1 MTAGVEKRIT
11 NNVGGEK
18 LFNFRP
24 CLFVVLFLSLG
35 ILVAKFFLEYG
46 VSAWCILLAV
56 LFPTVL
62 FAYFKTKQ
70 SFFVGLALI
79 FCFLVGFSSYS
90 LKANDFRNTTYYNS
104 FDSTVYGRVV
114 KSTENG
120 EQTRLTLSGVS
131 IDGQPEKGRL
141 IAYLPTWVC
150 ESVREADFVFIRG
163 AVKTKTE
170 LFGKNATFD
179 EYFADDIRFFV
190 EAEKLSV
197 VDRKFDAFALMRET
211 LKNRLYA
218 GMGADSASVSFA
230 VLTGDSS
237 GIEDGLLDNV
247 RRGGIAHIFAVSGL
261 HIGTLYAVCIFLL
274 DKLKRLQDKKLLRF
288 ITVGMALLFY
298 GGFCGYSE
306 SVLRAV
312 VTCLALYAS
321 KLIGV
326 KKDSLESLSFAGALL
341 LLINPV
347 SLFCVGFQLSFS
359 ACYGIVILNKPLQVF
374 MERAYRSLTKRT
386 EEYPVTYPIGR
397 RGKVF
402 SFLAVSVSA
411 QLFTAPVL
419 IDAYGY
425 LSAWG
430 LLLNAIFVPCVGLI
444 FSLTLGFSALA
455 CLLPSSFAV
464 VILWVPNLFWT
475 LLLLTYQTLDFA
487 VIFETVT
494 LNGLATFCY
503 YAFLIAFSGKFN
515 LKEKEKPAVL
525 CALAL
530 SCVCAYII
538 L

>member
-1 MTAGVEKRIT
+1 
-11 NNVGGEK
+11 
-18 LFNFRP
+18 
-24 CLFVVLFLSLG
+24 
-35 ILVAKFFLEYG
+35 
-46 VSAWCILLAV
+46 
-56 LFPTVL
+56 
-62 FAYFKTKQ
+62 
-70 SFFVGLALI
+70 
-79 FCFLVGFSSYS
+79 
-90 LKANDFRNTTYYNS
+90 
-104 FDSTVYGRVV
+104 
-114 KSTENG
+114 
-120 EQTRLTLSGVS
+120 
-131 IDGQPEKGRL
+131 
-141 IAYLPTWVC
+141 
-150 ESVREADFVFIRG
+150 
-163 AVKTKTE
+163 
-170 LFGKNATFD
+170 
-179 EYFADDIRFFV
+179 
-190 EAEKLSV
+190 
-197 VDRKFDAFALMRET
+197 
-211 LKNRLYA
+211 
-218 GMGADSASVSFA
+218 
-230 VLTGDSS
+230 
-237 GIEDGLLDNV
+237 
-247 RRGGIAHIFAVSGL
+247 
-261 HIGTLYAVCIFLL
+261 
-274 DKLKRLQDKKLLRF
+274 
-288 ITVGMALLFY
+288 
-298 GGFCGYSE
+298 
-306 SVLRAV
+306 
-312 VTCLALYAS
+312 
-321 KLIGV
+321 
-326 KKDSLESLSFAGALL
+326 
-341 LLINPV
+341 
-347 SLFCVGFQLSFS
+347 
-359 ACYGIVILNKPLQVF
+359 

-402 SFLAVSVSA
+402 SFLAVTVSA